1 MKPQRPKTQQI
12 VKRINNL
19 NHTLLRR
26 KGELTE
32 FNVLEMSKI
41 PCL

>member
-1 MKPQRPKTQQI
+1 MKPQRPKTQQV

-19 NHTLLRR
+19 NLTLLRR
-26 KGELTE
+26 KGELNE